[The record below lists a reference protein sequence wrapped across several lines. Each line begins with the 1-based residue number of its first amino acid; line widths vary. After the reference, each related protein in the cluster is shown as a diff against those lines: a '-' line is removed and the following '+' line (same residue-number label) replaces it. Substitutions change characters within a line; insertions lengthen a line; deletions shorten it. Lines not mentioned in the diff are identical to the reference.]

1 MSSCRFLL
9 LFLIA
14 GPAFAAEGFMLGGG
28 AEGDSD
34 GGVSAALVGSVGL
47 GKDTWLSA
55 GVAKSSVE
63 LESGRKLESLY
74 ADLELDHFFDPV
86 GIRVGVAYWGDPDVL
101 ESNDWR
107 ASGYF
112 RNAVVS
118 ISADYEYRD
127 FDLTIPRT
135 DFFPGRQITFDAD
148 GIGLTARFQTSENTN
163 LRLRGIKYDYSVSFR
178 PTDSLEAARL
188 LSVTR
193 LSLVNSLV
201 DHRASISLSIDHGL
215 NNWTLDASTWESIFT
230 GSRTKSYT
238 VRYLFPLSQRTDL
251 ELGAGYDDS
260 ELYGDVS
267 FFSFYLFFYGD

>member
-1 MSSCRFLL
+1 ML